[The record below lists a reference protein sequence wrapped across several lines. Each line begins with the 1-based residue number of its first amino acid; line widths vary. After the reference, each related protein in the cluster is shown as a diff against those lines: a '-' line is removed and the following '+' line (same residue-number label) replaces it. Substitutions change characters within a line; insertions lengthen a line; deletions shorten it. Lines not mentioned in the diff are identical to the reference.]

1 MTEARIKECLQ
12 AIQQAESQGDLT
24 AGAVQNL
31 GRWLTE
37 PQYAAYQSDICDV
50 VEQGD
55 FAKLDG
61 LFWEV
66 IAFGTGGRR
75 GPMADFGSAT
85 INPRTIAESA
95 HGLVT
100 YLKRSGEEKS
110 SSAVVACDTRNNSVE
125 FAQLTASVLAANGL
139 KVYFYEKPR
148 STPQLSF
155 SVRHLNCDVGVMIS
169 ASHNPP
175 ADNGFKAYWNTGGQ
189 VLPPH
194 DKGIVDC
201 VYDAGEIPRVDFETA
216 KQEGKIVVLGPEL
229 DDAYHQAVLAMSLS
243 DQRELNAIYTPLHGV
258 GETACYNVLQ
268 KAGFDGIQILES
280 QRAQDGNFPNVDKH
294 MPNPERFEVFQQ
306 AIELANK
313 SQAGLILASDPDAD
327 RLGVCVRGADGEFVH
342 LTGNQIGS
350 LILDYIL
357 QKRKGVGTLSDDHF
371 VVETMVT
378 TPLIAA
384 LSRAAGVRIVDDL
397 LVGFKYIGEAMDKY
411 GPDKFVFG
419 AEESLGFLA
428 GQYARDKDAGI
439 ASLYLCE
446 AAAELHR
453 DGKTLLD
460 RLDEMYTQFG
470 YYLEG
475 QKSQV
480 CTGSSGK
487 AQIDALMQAFRVA
500 PPLELGGCVMAQV
513 RDYGDHELRSLPG
526 NDRVCEIAAPRGN
539 LLFFEST
546 PDSSNV
552 RVAVRPSGTEP
563 KIKFYM
569 FVSSRV
575 GEQDLN
581 KVKAETKK
589 MYQSVQDD
597 LMQWVNARLA
607 AMESTSQ
614 A

>member
-1 MTEARIKECLQ
+1 MNQARVDDCLQ
-12 AIQQAESQGDLT
+12 SIQQAETRGELT
-24 AGAVQNL
+24 SGAVENL
-31 GRWLTE
+31 RRWLTE
-37 PQYAAYQSDICDV
+37 PQFASYLDAICAL
-50 VEQGD
+50 VEQNE

-100 YLKRSGEEKS
+100 YLKRSGEQKS
-110 SSAVVACDTRNNSVE
+110 ASAVVACDTRNNSVE
-125 FAQLTASVLAANGL
+125 FAKLTASVLAANGL
-139 KVYFYEKPR
+139 KVYFYDQPR

-155 SVRHLNCDVGVMIS
+155 SVRNLNCDVGVMIS

-201 VYDAGEIPRVDFETA
+201 VYDAGEIPRVDFDTA
-216 KQEGKIVVLGPEL
+216 KQEGKIVSLGPEM
-229 DDAYHQAVLAMSLS
+229 DDAYHQAVLAMTLS

-258 GETACYNVLQ
+258 GETACYDILQ
-268 KAGFDGIQILES
+268 KAGFNGIQIVES
-280 QRAQDGNFPNVDKH
+280 QRAQDGNFPNVDKQ

-306 AIELANK
+306 AIEQANS
-313 SQAGLILASDPDAD
+313 SQANLIFASDPDAD
-327 RLGVCVRGADGEFVH
+327 RLGVCVRGADGQFVH

-350 LILDYIL
+350 IILDYIL
-357 QKRKGVGTLSDDHF
+357 RKRTAAGTLSDDHF

-446 AAAELHR
+446 AAAELQQG
-453 DGKTLLD
+453 GKSLLD
-460 RLDEMYTQFG
+460 RLDEMYQQCG

-500 PPLELGGCVMAQV
+500 PPLELGGCEMAQV
-513 RDYGDHELRSLPG
+513 RDYGEHELRSLPG
-526 NDRVCEIAAPRGN
+526 NERVCEIAAPRGN

-546 PDSSNV
+546 PDHSNV

-575 GEQDLN
+575 GDQELN
-581 KVKAETKK
+581 TVKAETQKL
-589 MYQSVQDD
+589 YQSVQDD

-607 AMESTSQ
+607 AMENTAQ